1 MTNRS
6 NYLTINDVADVFH
19 VHPATARRW
28 VHIGEMRA
36 IRIGKCFYVEPA
48 EVDRLRA
55 EGGAPSPAPPPPSAT
70 APGDAWA
77 EYIERVV
84 SAAPPLTADQA
95 ARIATLLSS
104 ARDTELVTS
113 A

>member
-6 NYLTINDVADVFH
+6 RYLTINDVADVFD

-28 VHIGEMRA
+28 VHTGEMRA
-36 IRIGKCFYVEPA
+36 VRIGKCFYVEPA
-48 EVDRLRA
+48 EVERLRA
-55 EGGAPSPAPPPPSAT
+55 EGGAPAVPPTPPAT
-70 APGDAWA
+70 APRDAWA

-84 SAAPPLTADQA
+84 SAAPPLSPDQA
-95 ARIATLLSS
+95 ARIATLLGT
-104 ARDTELVTS
+104 ARDTELATS